1 MRGVWNVRRQGT
13 RLANYAISVYTS
25 VDGVRMGRRQERR
38 QSTFSRIRLAYAAG
52 IFLGPTLEATD
63 GRHDY
68 GELRIRAIGAVDG
81 EVLLVV
87 FTDRG
92 EIRRIISARRANR
105 KERLKWQS
113 FASR

>member
-1 MRGVWNVRRQGT
+1 MGFEWDDAKSAANRHSRGFG
-13 RLANYAISVYTS
+13 
-25 VDGVRMGRRQERR
+25 
-38 QSTFSRIRLAYAAG
+38 FAYAAG